1 MGNVHRKN
9 NSYSE
14 ALSYYNQAI
23 KAEPKNT
30 IARTNKGLVKYVQ
43 GDYSASIEIFKKVL
57 IMDSSNLSAIKALAN
72 GYMKMGEYENAF
84 SNFEKAQ
91 VLAPND
97 LI

>member
-14 ALSYYNQAI
+14 ALSCYNEAI

-43 GDYSASIEIFKKVL
+43 GD
-57 IMDSSNLSAIKALAN
+57 
-72 GYMKMGEYENAF
+72 F
-84 SNFEKAQ
+84 SG
-91 VLAPND
+91 VY
-97 LI
+97 